1 MSKFHAIYS
10 KGGDTPGP
18 GPEPE
23 PSTTKLVYLGVINN
37 TLNIAGPAQAA
48 GLNTSL
54 MNTRNFL
61 LVPKNWT
68 INASGGSKVNEKKTE
83 SGSNSGN
90 YGITYNTQTA
100 ILTISNQ
107 PNCNIQGGQAFATAN
122 ALVTFDAYYFTG
134 EINNG

>member
-10 KGGDTPGP
+10 KGGVSPEPGP
-18 GPEPE
+18 A
-23 PSTTKLVYLGVINN
+23 PSTNNRLVYLGVINN
-37 TLNIAGPAQAA
+37 TLNIADAAQAA

-54 MNTRNFL
+54 MNVRNFL

-68 INASGGSKVNEKKTE
+68 INASGGSKVNEEKTE
-83 SGSNSGN
+83 SGANSGS
-90 YGITYNTQTA
+90 YGITYNAATA

-122 ALVTFDAYYFTG
+122 AVVTFDAYYFTG